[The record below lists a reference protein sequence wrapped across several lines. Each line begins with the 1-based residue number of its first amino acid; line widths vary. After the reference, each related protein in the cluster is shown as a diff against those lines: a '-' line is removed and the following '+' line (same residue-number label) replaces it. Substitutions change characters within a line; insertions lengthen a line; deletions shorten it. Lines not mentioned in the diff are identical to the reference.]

1 MATLLHID
9 SSVFPAEASASR
21 PVTAAFRRTWEEQ
34 HPEGTVI
41 YRDLAANP
49 VSHITADA
57 WSAGYA
63 DPSERTARQ
72 SAAFAARLELIEEL
86 ERADV
91 ILIGAPM
98 YNYTVPSTLKAWLD
112 SVLLLGRTAGESPSA
127 QGTPTVVVASRG
139 GSYAPGT
146 PRENFEFVQNYLEA
160 VLRRTLG
167 LDLEFIVPEL
177 TMAPRNP
184 AMSELT
190 PLFER
195 SRERAHSEAVTKAKE
210 LTERLTTDNGR

>member
-9 SSVFPAEASASR
+9 SSVFPAGASASR
-21 PVTAAFRRTWEEQ
+21 SVTAVFRRTWEEQ

-41 YRDLAANP
+41 YRDLAAAP
-49 VSHITADA
+49 VPHITADA

-72 SAAFAARLELIEEL
+72 STAFAARLELIEEL
-86 ERADV
+86 ERADA

-127 QGTPTVVVASRG
+127 QGTPAVVVASRG
-139 GSYAPGT
+139 GSYGPGT

-160 VLRRTLG
+160 VLRSTLG

-190 PLFER
+190 SLFEA
-195 SRERAHSEAVTKAKE
+195 SRERAHTDAVTKAKE
-210 LTERLTTDNGR
+210 LTERLTADDGK